1 MEDEKRK
8 DARHYLPVVIL
19 APTLS
24 EMPLVPEDISEGGF
38 RVLMNEEPPDGEKFD
53 CSIQIG
59 GQMFD
64 GCRASVAW
72 SYNNGNGTW
81 YAGIT
86 IEELHEEK
94 DAFSLTLE
102 EAQKKSS

>member
-1 MEDEKRK
+1 MVEEKRK

-38 RVLMNEEPPDGEKFD
+38 RVLTNEEPPHEERFE

-64 GCRASVAW
+64 SCTASVIW

-81 YAGIT
+81 YAGIA

-94 DAFSLTLE
+94 DVFSLTLE
-102 EAQKKSS
+102 EAQKKSP